1 MIRLYTQ
8 KLSTGVSSHR
18 VLESVR
24 FISQT
29 GRILEKTPASQT
41 PAESQSPTSQPP
53 SDAAAAAAAAPTHPW
68 QKRSQ
73 TRTLS
78 NYDKRVLVWTG
89 KYKSIDDV
97 PPTTS

>member
-1 MIRLYTQ
+1 MIRLCTQ

-53 SDAAAAAAAAPTHPW
+53 SDAAPTHPW